1 MTNSKT
7 LFYKLLDSPT
17 KKAILIGLLSF
28 LGLMDA
34 SYLAAKHYT
43 GTIPP
48 CAIVKGCEA
57 VTTSQYAVIN
67 LPIIDIGISVALL
80 GAIYY
85 LIVLIISIAI
95 IETKSDWLKKFLSK
109 FSILGLLASIWF
121 ISLQLFVI
129 KALCLYCLVSAF
141 SSTAIFITAIFLRK
155 DAGLAKP
162 LSM

>member
-7 LFYKLLDSPT
+7 LLNRLLGSPT
-17 KKAILIGLLSF
+17 KKTLLIGLLSF
-28 LGLMDA
+28 LGLIDA
-34 SYLAAKHYT
+34 SYLAAKHYS

-57 VTTSQYAVIN
+57 VTTSQYAVIG
-67 LPIIDIGISVALL
+67 LPGAEGGISVALL
-80 GAIYY
+80 GAVYY
-85 LIVLIISIAI
+85 LIVLITSII
-95 IETKSDWLKKFLSK
+95 IIDTKSDRLKKFLAG

-141 SSTAIFITAIFLRK
+141 SSTIIFITAIFLRK
-155 DAGLAKP
+155 DVYT
-162 LSM
+162 SY

>member
-7 LFYKLLDSPT
+7 PLNKLLVSPA
-17 KKAILIGLLSF
+17 KKAVLVGLFSF
-28 LGLMDA
+28 LGLIDA

-57 VTTSQYAVIN
+57 VTTSQYATIG
-67 LPIIDIGISVALL
+67 LPAVEGGISVALL

-85 LIVLIISIAI
+85 LAVLIISIAI
-95 IETKSDWLKKFLSK
+95 IDTGSAGLKKFLAK
-109 FSILGLLASIWF
+109 FSLLGLLASIWF

-141 SSTAIFITAIFLRK
+141 SSTAIFITAFFLKK
-155 DAGLAKP
+155 DISA
-162 LSM
+162 

>member
-28 LGLMDA
+28 LGLIDA

-57 VTTSQYAVIN
+57 VTTSQYATIG
-67 LPIIDIGISVALL
+67 LPAVEGGVSVALL

-85 LIVLIISIAI
+85 LIVLIISII
-95 IETKSDWLKKFLSK
+95 IIDTKSNRLKKFLAG

-141 SSTAIFITAIFLRK
+141 SSTSIFITAFFLRK
-155 DAGLAKP
+155 DIHT
-162 LSM
+162 SY